1 MTQHPLQSC
10 MAERTGRKRKTPGE
24 SNNITSLSELTG
36 RVILSLGRNEKFYQ
50 FGSNA
55 FRKSTLH
62 RVFV

>member
-10 MAERTGRKRKTPGE
+10 MAERTGRKRKTPGD
-24 SNNITSLSELTG
+24 NITSLSELTG

-50 FGSNA
+50 LGSNA